1 MYLDLPIEQLVR
13 RKDTRFQYGFATE
26 AKKLVPAGGEFLL
39 SASNKGLH
47 VLAKNEDDLA
57 TPVEV
62 LHDVYG
68 SKLEVQPPR
77 VRFIEGVH
85 VREPVMQVRISLL
98 LRYADDVRQ
107 ALKTRGAAQT
117 GEHSLSRYC
126 VLRYEAPLASLLGLP
141 DELATLTGH
150 SAKHWIV
157 LSHYALVTP
166 DPGGRAA

>member
-26 AKKLVPAGGEFLL
+26 AKKRVPARGEFLL

-47 VLAKNEDDLA
+47 VLARNEDDLA

-62 LHDVYG
+62 L
-68 SKLEVQPPR
+68 
-77 VRFIEGVH
+77 
-85 VREPVMQVRISLL
+85 
-98 LRYADDVRQ
+98 
-107 ALKTRGAAQT
+107 
-117 GEHSLSRYC
+117 
-126 VLRYEAPLASLLGLP
+126 PLAALLGLP

-150 SAKHWIV
+150 SAKHWIA
-157 LSHYALVTP
+157 LSHYALLTP

>member
-1 MYLDLPIEQLVR
+1 MYPDLPIEQLVR

-26 AKKLVPAGGEFLL
+26 AKKRVPARGEFLL
-39 SASNKGLH
+39 SASGKGLH

-62 LHDVYG
+62 LHDLYG

-85 VREPVMQVRISLL
+85 VQEPIMQVRISLL
-98 LRYADDVRQ
+98 LRYADVVRQ
-107 ALKTRGAAQT
+107 ALETRGAAQT
-117 GEHSLSRYC
+117 AEHSLSRYC
-126 VLRYEAPLASLLGLP
+126 VLRYQAPLADLLGLP
-141 DELATLTGH
+141 DELATLTEH
-150 SAKHWIV
+150 SAKHWIA
-157 LSHYALVTP
+157 LSHYALLTP